1 MPLDPQA
8 KGFLDQLAAAGAPGL
23 NELPIDE
30 ARQAIR
36 GLFAVEAPEAVARV
50 EDRTI
55 PTINGHRGRPRP
67 CATESPASSPTGS
80 ACPACRAETPDASN
94 RSSQEP
100 ILKLPNS

>member
-36 GLFAVEAPEAVARV
+36 GLFAVEAPESVARV

-55 PTINGHRGRPRP
+55 PTVNGPVPIRVYIPEGEGPFPVLVFFHGGGWVMANRDHD
-67 CATESPASSPTGS
+67 PT
-80 ACPACRAETPDASN
+80 AEH
-94 RSSQEP
+94 
-100 ILKLPNS
+100 